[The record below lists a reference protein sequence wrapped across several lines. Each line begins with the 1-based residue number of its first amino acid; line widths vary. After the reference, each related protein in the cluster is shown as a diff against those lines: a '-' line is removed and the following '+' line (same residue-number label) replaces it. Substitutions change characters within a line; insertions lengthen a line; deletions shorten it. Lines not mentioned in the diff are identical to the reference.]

1 MMKHSNVP
9 KEPSPWYACPNCGA
23 EINRSESKC
32 PYCGYINEAGAEK
45 KYMDR
50 LYSIKNDLDAVD
62 DEAVSGYGKSFGK
75 PLKIVVVTLI
85 VLLTITGVGFAINA
99 VIKNRELKNSPDKS
113 NDMLAEM
120 TWKKQAFAEF
130 DRLYEAGE
138 YEKLCEAVFDPSPE
152 NHPTSDWKHY
162 WFAEIYNDYLMTKSD
177 LVRIDK
183 EGWDQYDASIIFNRC
198 CFCYYEDL
206 YKNAYSNSLTDE
218 EIKELEPALTFMNN
232 VLHERLGFTD
242 EDMAEL
248 KGTLIGKYNNLVYD
262 ECSRIAKERMS
273 QFK

>member
-1 MMKHSNVP
+1 MSTNKES
-9 KEPSPWYACPNCGA
+9 KEPSQRLCQNCGA
-23 EINRSESKC
+23 EIKKSDTKC
-32 PYCGYINEAGAEK
+32 PYCGYINEEGAEK

-50 LYSIKNDLDAVD
+50 LYDIRNDLDTVD
-62 DEAVSGYGKSFGK
+62 DEAAAGYGTSFKK
-75 PLKIVVVTLI
+75 PLKIVAVTLI
-85 VLLTITGVGFAINA
+85 VLIIITGIGFGISGAIER
-99 VIKNRELKNSPDKS
+99 REFNSSPQKS
-113 NDMLAEM
+113 DDMLKEM
-120 TWKKQAFAEF
+120 TWKKEAFAEF

-138 YEKLCEAVFDPSPE
+138 YEKLCAAVFDPSPE
-152 NHPTSDWKHY
+152 NYPASDWKHY
-162 WFAEIYNDYLMTKSD
+162 WFAEIYNDYLMTQSD
-177 LVRIDK
+177 LERIDK
-183 EGWDQYDASIIFNRC
+183 EGWNKYDASIIFNRC

-206 YKNAYSNSLTDE
+206 YKNAYSNSLTDD

-248 KGTLIGKYNNLVYD
+248 KGTLIGKYNYLNYD